1 MVQEQFWSSYQIVWI
16 DQEERKLVAVTDTL
30 FSSEIMISMV
40 EHEWQHSL
48 FVAISKECCT
58 GLDFSDLNRFPYDK
72 CNIIVA
78 VRIYSSVTDSICG
91 EIDLNRFS
99 EPAI

>member
-1 MVQEQFWSSYQIVWI
+1 
-16 DQEERKLVAVTDTL
+16 
-30 FSSEIMISMV
+30 MISMV

-48 FVAISKECCT
+48 FVAISKKYYT
-58 GLDFSDLNRFPYDK
+58 GLDFSDLKRFPYDK
-72 CNIIVA
+72 FNIIVS
-78 VRIYSSVTDSICG
+78 VRIYSPVTDSIREEIDLNRFSRQVILMDFSVNVSIPG